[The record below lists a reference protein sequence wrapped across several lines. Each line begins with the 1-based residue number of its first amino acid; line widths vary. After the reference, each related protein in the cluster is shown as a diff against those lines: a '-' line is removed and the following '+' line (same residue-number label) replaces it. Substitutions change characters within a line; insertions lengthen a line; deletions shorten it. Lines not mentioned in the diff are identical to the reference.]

1 MRLVRS
7 NPVIRSLVVLCMTVF
22 ALILG
27 AILLP
32 PNGSN
37 AMPRDGGGDTLV
49 TAPR

>member
-7 NPVIRSLVVLCMTVF
+7 NPVIRILAVLGITVF

-37 AMPRDGGGDTLV
+37 AMPRDGAGDFPV
-49 TAPR
+49 ASPR

>member
-1 MRLVRS
+1 MRLVPS
-7 NPVIRSLVVLCMTVF
+7 NPVIRFLVVLCMTAF

-37 AMPRDGGGDTLV
+37 AMPRDGSPDTLV
-49 TAPR
+49 TGPR

>member
-1 MRLVRS
+1 VRLVRS
-7 NPVIRSLVVLCMTVF
+7 NPVIRSLVVLGMTVF

-37 AMPRDGGGDTLV
+37 AMPRDGGGDTTV